1 MKKVLTFLIAIIIIV
16 MGVILFLIIK
26 PPLSVSEVT
35 ANQSNFHEQYIEVQ
49 GQVGKVVSVGG
60 VGGYTLTDGEKSLG
74 VIFKSGSSPNP
85 GSKKI
90 VKGKFYEA
98 YNFFGKRQGVIIEG
112 EKKE

>member
-1 MKKVLTFLIAIIIIV
+1 MKKILTILIAFTII
-16 MGVILFLIIK
+16 GVGLLVYISIK

-49 GQVGKVVSVGG
+49 GNVGKVVSVGG

-85 GSKKI
+85 GSKKT